1 LPKEVKVMTNIDWV
15 FSMTG
20 VDTVIVSVI
29 VVAAIMYT
37 FSISKENTPTHHSVD
52 KMAGDEG
59 ED

>member
-1 LPKEVKVMTNIDWV
+1 MTNIDWV

-37 FSISKENTPTHHSVD
+37 FSISKKNTPTHHSVD

>member
-1 LPKEVKVMTNIDWV
+1 MTNIDWV

-37 FSISKENTPTHHSVD
+37 FWISKKNTPTHHSVD
-52 KMAGDEG
+52 TMAGDEG